1 MHATRSAHARPR
13 HRLAAAWAL
22 LLLLGSMAALPAWG
36 GVRDAPGKD
45 LQVALITYGP
55 GAIYWERFGHDAIQI
70 RDTVSGE
77 SVNFNYGVFDF
88 AQKDFLFNFARGHM
102 SYMMDAEATQ
112 PEVAWYIRQ
121 GRSVRRQ
128 VLALSPHQAAQL
140 RDYLL
145 WNLRPENLH
154 YRYDYY
160 TSNCATKVRDA
171 INRVIGDD
179 MKAQLQA
186 IQSHQTYR
194 EQTDRLM
201 ANRPWLMLLLDLG
214 LSSYA
219 DHPLNAWQASF
230 LPVELSHAVAQVQ
243 VATSATASH
252 PLVASDTLIARNRLQ
267 PPPSVPP
274 DLRPP
279 LALAGLILAIALLML
294 GRSHN
299 DLAQIAFG
307 AMASAWLVLA
317 GLAGLLMLALW
328 TLTAHVAGWA
338 NANLLLFNPLA
349 FLLLAAVWR
358 QRVSRRAH
366 AVAWV
371 IVVLSA
377 LALAGNFTQVLEQRN
392 LPWILLALPVWLA
405 VLHVLHRRSRNA

>member
-1 MHATRSAHARPR
+1 MRTRHCDRTRPR
-13 HRLAAAWAL
+13 RAIASWAL
-22 LLLLGSMAALPAWG
+22 LLLGLLVAIPAWG

-88 AQKDFLFNFARGHM
+88 DQKDFLLNFARGRM
-102 SYMMDAEATQ
+102 NYMMDADATE
-112 PEVAWYIRQ
+112 PEVDWYIRQ

-128 VLALSPHQAAQL
+128 VLELSPKQAAKL

-171 INRVIGDD
+171 LDRVLGGQI
-179 MKAQLQA
+179 KSQLQT
-186 IQSHQTYR
+186 ISGELTYR

-219 DHPLNAWQASF
+219 DRPLNAWQESF
-230 LPVELSHAVAQVQ
+230 LPVELSHAVTHVQ
-243 VATSATASH
+243 LANGADTSH
-252 PLVASDTLIARNRLQ
+252 PLVASDTLLAPNRIA
-267 PPPSVPP
+267 PPPATPP
-274 DLRPP
+274 DLRIP
-279 LALAGLILAIALLML
+279 LGLAGLVLAFVLIYL
-294 GRSHN
+294 GRSHHAV
-299 DLAQIAFG
+299 AQIFF
-307 AMASAWLVLA
+307 ASIASVWVFLA
-317 GLAGLLMLALW
+317 GLAGLFMLALW
-328 TLTAHVAGWA
+328 TLTTHVAGWA

-358 QRVSRRAH
+358 QHVSPRAH
-366 AVAWV
+366 LIAWAVT
-371 IVVLSA
+371 VLAA
-377 LALAGNFTQVLEQRN
+377 LALAGNLMQLLAQQN
-392 LPWILLALPVWLA
+392 MPWILLALPVWLA
-405 VLHVLHRRSRNA
+405 ILHVLRHRVRGS

>member
-1 MHATRSAHARPR
+1 MHATRSALARPR

-22 LLLLGSMAALPAWG
+22 VLLLGAMAALPAWG

-55 GAIYWERFGHDAIQI
+55 GAIYWERFGHVAIQI

-88 AQKDFLFNFARGHM
+88 DQKDFLFNFARGHM
-102 SYMMDAEATQ
+102 TYMMDAEATQ

-128 VLALSPHQAAQL
+128 VLDLSPAQAAQL

-154 YRYDYY
+154 YRYDYF
-160 TSNCATKVRDA
+160 TSNCATKIRDA

-186 IQSHQTYR
+186 IPARLTYR
-194 EQTDRLM
+194 QQTDRLM

-219 DHPLNAWQASF
+219 DRPLNAWQASF
-230 LPVELSHAVAQVQ
+230 LPVELSHAVARVQ
-243 VATSATASH
+243 VETSATASH
-252 PLVASDTLIARNRLQ
+252 PLVASDTLVARNRLT
-267 PPPSVPP
+267 PPPAYPP
-274 DLRPP
+274 DLTTP
-279 LALAGLILAIALLML
+279 LALAGLGLGIVLLVL
-294 GRSHN
+294 GRSHS

-307 AMASAWLVLA
+307 ALASIWLLLA

-328 TLTAHVAGWA
+328 GLTAHVAGWA
-338 NANLLLFNPLA
+338 NANLLLLNPLA

-358 QRVSRRAH
+358 QRISRRAH
-366 AVAWV
+366 FVAW
-371 IVVLSA
+371 ISVVLSA
-377 LALAGNFTQVLEQRN
+377 LALAGNLSVFLAQRN

-405 VLHVLHRRSRNA
+405 LLHVLHQRSKNA